1 MFKAALVK
9 EFKLVFRDMHSVLV
23 LFVMPAAFIIIMS
36 LALQDQFSDD
46 DGVAITVYYSVPE
59 HSSEHGSENSQEYS
73 LAVTNLVETLAAAE
87 HFHFIPSPAP
97 NSEQAMLTVLG
108 DDSRAFLTIS
118 DQLES
123 YRQPAAVSP
132 SVLKLWLSPS
142 MDARNRLLLE
152 SLLRGAL
159 MQTRLHFM
167 QAAQQPA
174 AAESAPLITDDAIA
188 ASYLGGKSAGYS
200 RPSAVQQNVPAWLI
214 FSMFFVV
221 IPISTTLI
229 TERQQGTL
237 TRLRTMNI
245 SMGLF
250 LAAKAVPYLLIN
262 QLQLL
267 IMLLL
272 GVYLVPLLGGDS
284 LSLGSQPLALMLL
297 SLAVGV
303 SAIGYALL
311 VAVLAKTTAQAASL
325 GGVGNILLAAIG
337 GIMVPR
343 FVMPDYLQEFA
354 VISPMSWGLD
364 GFLEVLLYGKGI
376 AAIVDELLM
385 LVAFGAV
392 MLALALLVFNKKS
405 LGK

>member
-1 MFKAALVK
+1 MFTAALIK
-9 EFKLVFRDMHSVLV
+9 EFTLVFRDLHSVLV

-36 LALQDQFSDD
+36 LALQDQFSGDD
-46 DGVAITVYYSVPE
+46 SVAITVYYSSGTEPSPVADK
-59 HSSEHGSENSQEYS
+59 
-73 LAVTNLVETLAAAE
+73 LIETLAEAE
-87 HFHFIPSPAP
+87 HFHFIHSQPVS
-97 NSEQAMLTVLG
+97 SEEAMLAVLG
-108 DDSRAFLTIS
+108 DDSRAFLIIG
-118 DQLES
+118 DQLET
-123 YRQPAAVSP
+123 YRQPAPVAP
-132 SVLKLWLSPS
+132 AVLKLWLSPS
-142 MDARNRLLLE
+142 MDGRNRLLLE

-159 MQTRLHFM
+159 METRLQFM
-167 QAAQQPA
+167 QATQLPA
-174 AAESAPLITDDAIA
+174 LIPENAVA
-188 ASYLGGKSAGYS
+188 ASYLGGKSADNS

-229 TERQQGTL
+229 SERQQGTL

-245 SMGLF
+245 SVGLF

-272 GVYLVPLLGGDS
+272 GIYLVPVLGGDS
-284 LSLGSQPLALMLL
+284 LSPGSHPLALMLL

-343 FVMPDYLQEFA
+343 FMMPDYLQDFA
-354 VISPMSWGLD
+354 AISPMAWGLD
-364 GFLEVLLYGKGI
+364 GFLEVLLYGRGI

-385 LVAFGAV
+385 LLAFGAV
-392 MLALALLVFNKKS
+392 MLGLALLVFNKKS